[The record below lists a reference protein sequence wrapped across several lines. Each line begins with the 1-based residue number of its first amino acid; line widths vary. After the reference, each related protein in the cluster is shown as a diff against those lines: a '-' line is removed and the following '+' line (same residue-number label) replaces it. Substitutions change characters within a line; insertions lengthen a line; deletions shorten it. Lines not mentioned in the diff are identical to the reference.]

1 MLSMPLVWAMQMLI
15 VALDGFLATD
25 VNSSSFDACHRCA
38 DVTFSSFDVCCS
50 LVASWALMPM
60 QLQMSA
66 LLATMLDDTAPIAFG
81 LLHLDVV
88 VRGML
93 LDICPG

>member
-1 MLSMPLVWAMQMLI
+1 MASWPLMSTLLLSMSAI
-15 VALDGFLATD
+15 DALMSTSLPSMSA
-25 VNSSSFDACHRCA
+25 FD
-38 DVTFSSFDVCCS
+38 
-50 LVASWALMPM
+50 ASWALMPM

-66 LLATMLDDTAPIAFG
+66 LLATMLDDAAPIAFG

-93 LDICPG
+93 LEIYPG